1 MAIDS
6 SRPRSGT
13 DEKSLKKA
21 YARYASFYD
30 KVFSIPSMPG
40 IRAAVA
46 EASKVGGDV
55 LELGVGT
62 GLALPLYAPTVRVT
76 GIDLSA
82 EMLEEARKKVRE
94 ENLSHVVSLDEG
106 DATRMPYPDA
116 SFDAVVMAFV
126 ITVVPDPDAVL
137 AECERVLRP
146 GGKVI
151 IASHM
156 RGQNPIRQ
164 LAEDIIE
171 VFTRK
176 MGWNSNFDKT
186 IVTGRPGL
194 AVEEERFLQPFGLVS
209 LLKLTRV

>member
-1 MAIDS
+1 MTEDN
-6 SRPRSGT
+6 RPKSGT
-13 DEKSLKKA
+13 DEESLKKA

-30 KVFSIPSMPG
+30 NVFSIPSMPG

-46 EASKVGGDV
+46 EASNIGGDV

-62 GLALPLYAPTVRVT
+62 GLALPLYKGDVRVT

-82 EMLEEARKKVRE
+82 EMLKGAREKVERE
-94 ENLSHVVSLDEG
+94 GLSHVIALDEG
-106 DATRMPYPDA
+106 DATKLPYADN
-116 SFDAVVMAFV
+116 SFDVVVMAFV

-156 RGQNPIRQ
+156 RGQNPIR
-164 LAEDIIE
+164 AFVEDIIE
-171 VFTRK
+171 IFTKK

-186 IVTGRPGL
+186 IVTGRAGL
-194 AVEEERFLQPFGLVS
+194 KLDEERFLQPFGLVS